1 MRGFQLVGGAQEEV
15 DIARRLT
22 RGGGTGGHA
31 WITGQC
37 FWGGTVRKHPGCCE
51 RWVAMKGF
59 SWKVS
64 KLYSPILSSGYM
76 DKNVCG

>member
-1 MRGFQLVGGAQEEV
+1 MRGFQLVGGAQEEA

-37 FWGGTVRKHPGCCE
+37 FLGGNRKE
-51 RWVAMKGF
+51 A
-59 SWKVS
+59 
-64 KLYSPILSSGYM
+64 SGM
-76 DKNVCG
+76 L